1 MRASAKQGARHPMAV
16 NNPITGINTSAHNDL
31 APHKL
36 LETFPPSKTSGAQ
49 QMNIG

>member
-1 MRASAKQGARHPMAV
+1 V
-16 NNPITGINTSAHNDL
+16 NDPITGINMGAHNDL

-36 LETFPPSKTSGAQ
+36 LETFPHSKTSGAQ